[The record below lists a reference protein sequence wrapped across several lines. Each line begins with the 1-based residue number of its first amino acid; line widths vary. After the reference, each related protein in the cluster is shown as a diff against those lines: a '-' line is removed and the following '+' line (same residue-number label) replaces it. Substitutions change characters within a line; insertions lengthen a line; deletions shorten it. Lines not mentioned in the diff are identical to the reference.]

1 MQLLSCIS
9 WAAPANFKSPDN
21 YFHFVNEPN
30 NIISSSIVH
39 NISTLVF
46 SSDSIT
52 EEANID
58 TPVKGNEDAEEKEL
72 AWEGREIDSCLT
84 LIAMHRIGEIFRR
97 LFPACA

>member
-1 MQLLSCIS
+1 MRPTKGTLGASS
-9 WAAPANFKSPDN
+9 
-21 YFHFVNEPN
+21 
-30 NIISSSIVH
+30 ISSAITESPATVETPESSAI
-39 NISTLVF
+39 
-46 SSDSIT
+46 SDSIT

-84 LIAMHRIGEIFRR
+84 LIAMRRIGEIFRR